1 MSISS
6 KITGKGQITVPKE
19 IRKILNSN
27 IVEFEI
33 AGDTV
38 LLKPVKS
45 VAGGLS
51 KYAKRHVPLSEV
63 RESVWEEVAKDKNKR

>member
-1 MSISS
+1 MSS

-27 IVEFEI
+27 VIEFEI
-33 AGDTV
+33 AGDMV

-45 VAGGLS
+45 VAGGLR

-63 RESVWEEVAKDKNKR
+63 RESVWGEVAKEKFKR